1 MVLAMIGS
9 RSLRWLAVWCALAA
23 PLAAEPL
30 RVMTFNL
37 RYINRGD
44 LLNRA
49 WTARRDQV
57 AEIIHRDHPDLLG
70 LQEAL
75 RPMLDDLGQRLEG
88 YTEIGIGREDGLQK
102 GEYSAL
108 LVRTDRFGIQQT
120 GTFWLSDTP
129 EVVNSKS
136 WGNTVVRI
144 CTWARL
150 WDKKT
155 GQVIHF
161 YNTHM
166 DHESQ
171 PAREKGMALILERIA
186 ARQPAGPFLLTG
198 DFNSGDDNPVQELL
212 RNNPLHPVDVW
223 KTVHPD
229 FSPSISGTVH
239 GFKGKTDGGRIDYIY
254 ASADLTPVDSEIL
267 HDAKDGI
274 WPSDHFPV
282 RATLEIGKAKEP

>member
-1 MVLAMIGS
+1 MTGL
-9 RSLRWLAVWCALAA
+9 RSFHWLAACCLLATA
-23 PLAAEPL
+23 ASAEPL

-44 LLNRA
+44 LFTRA
-49 WTARRDQV
+49 WAARRDDV
-57 AEIIHRDHPDLLG
+57 AEVIRRDHPDVLG
-70 LQEAL
+70 VQEAL

-108 LVRTDRFGIQQT
+108 LVRSDRFGIQQT

-129 EVVNSKS
+129 EVANSKS

-171 PAREKGMALILERIA
+171 PAREKGMALILDRIA
-186 ARQPAGPFLLTG
+186 ARQPAGPYVLTG
-198 DFNSGDDNPVQELL
+198 DLNSGQDNPVQQLIHDSAS
-212 RNNPLHPVDVW
+212 HPVDVW
-223 KTVHPD
+223 KSLHADTPAA
-229 FSPSISGTVH
+229 ISGTVH
-239 GFKGKTDGGRIDYIY
+239 GFSGKTDGGRIDYIY
-254 ASADLTPVDSEIL
+254 ASPELKPVDSEIL
-267 HDAKDGI
+267 HDSKDGV

-282 RATLEIGKAKEP
+282 RATLEVEKAK